1 MSGVRELLAVV
12 LGLGLGVLLIA
23 APGQF
28 LRASV
33 FMGPQRRRRHEGP
46 AGNDEQPFGSAALWL
61 MRAFGVACLA
71 VAGYV
76 AYTNFL

>member
-1 MSGVRELLAVV
+1 MPGVRELLAVV
-12 LGLGLGVLLIA
+12 LGLGLGALLIA

-33 FMGPQRRRRHEGP
+33 FMGPQRRRRHDGP
-46 AGNDEQPFGSAALWL
+46 AGSDDQPYGDAVLWL
-61 MRAFGVACLA
+61 VRAAGVACLA